1 MGLEN
6 GGVAADASDSSMY
19 TWRFTIGGSEK
30 VVKAFCQGGGDGT
43 GGGFL
48 RKEKERRRDT
58 KVKVIDHPNRSA
70 ASSSHDRHPQRR
82 RERRS
87 EVGSEKH

>member
-30 VVKAFCQGGGDGT
+30 VVKALCQEGGGG
-43 GGGFL
+43 L
-48 RKEKERRRDT
+48 RKEKERRRET
-58 KVKVIDHPNRSA
+58 KVKVIDHPNLRAAMRCLVFARSTSTA
-70 ASSSHDRHPQRR
+70 TG
-82 RERRS
+82 E
-87 EVGSEKH
+87 EKKRT